1 MHLVTIY
8 EKQIKELNQ
17 QLEAKESQVNLLQ
30 NELAVTHQDGLKG
43 KPVAVPGKNQQQ
55 QPTVFSIKKYLS
67 ARR

>member
-30 NELAVTHQDGLKG
+30 NELQ
-43 KPVAVPGKNQQQ
+43 VAH
-55 QPTVFSIKKYLS
+55 
-67 ARR
+67 